1 MHRFVK
7 YKHGL
12 NSVSKSR
19 CHGTCD
25 SQDDRGEEG
34 HGGQV
39 RRQGDLCLK
48 PTMQTLTGQTLL
60 SLRLHFRTRTRARLI
75 PSSKNC
81 CKGEMNVKM
90 VTDAC
95 IKLEPFL
102 ERQGLQSGDE
112 LHS

>member
-1 MHRFVK
+1 MFETH
-7 YKHGL
+7 HA
-12 NSVSKSR
+12 NSDWADV
-19 CHGTCD
+19 
-25 SQDDRGEEG
+25 
-34 HGGQV
+34 
-39 RRQGDLCLK
+39 
-48 PTMQTLTGQTLL
+48 TLL
-60 SLRLHFRTRTRARLI
+60 APSFSHSYRARVI